1 MDGGLWMVVAG
12 VLAQAQPSPGVKEP
26 DRGRSGVLAVS
37 DARDGAPASVEVR
50 SDMGKRFR
58 LTEAV
63 LVLDGQE
70 VARRTAAKGEELE
83 RSFQLWASGRAPVNG
98 SERVS
103 IDGLLHS
110 GEHALTV
117 RLTYEGRNVG
127 PIAYLD
133 DIKLHAE
140 SMFAF
145 KVGTGDRPAV
155 LQVVARERADARLPL
170 QAEPVLTV
178 SPQPGSGI
186 VPITPA
192 TNRW

>member
-1 MDGGLWMVVAG
+1 MDGGLWMVMVG
-12 VLAQAQPSPGVKEP
+12 ILAQAQPLPGGS
-26 DRGRSGVLAVS
+26 DRGGSAALAVS
-37 DARDGAPASVEVR
+37 DARDGAPASVQVR
-50 SDMGKRFR
+50 NEMGKRFR
-58 LTEAV
+58 LTEAT

-83 RSFQLWASGRAPVNG
+83 RSFELWASGRAPVNG

-103 IDGLLHS
+103 IDGLLRP

-127 PIAYLD
+127 FIDYLD
-133 DIKLHAE
+133 AIKLNAE

-145 KVGTGDRPAV
+145 KVGSGDRPAT

-170 QAEPVLTV
+170 RAEPVLSV
-178 SPQPGSGI
+178 EPQPGSGI
-186 VPITPA
+186 VPITPPGPA
-192 TNRW
+192 R